1 MEYIASISYGKDSLA
16 MLEVIHRNGLPLD
29 RIVTVEIWATKD
41 IPADFPE
48 MMEFKAKADRIIL
61 EKYGK
66 VVEHITAPKT
76 YEDYFY
82 YRCNGEKSRN
92 AGKIYG
98 FPLQKGNWCNSRLK
112 VDVLDKVQRGNVT
125 YIGIAADE
133 PSRFHNL
140 SETKRSPLVE
150 YGWDEEMCRK
160 WCKENDL
167 LSPIYT
173 KSLRGGCW
181 FCHNQSVGQLRVLRK
196 NYPEL
201 WQLLLKWD
209 KDSPVSFKANGHTV
223 HNFERRFQMESQAKV
238 PMDRTFKW
246 DMIMEENTMT
256 KRIYTAESVTSGHP
270 DKLAD
275 LIADSIL
282 DECLQQDDESR
293 VACEVMLAHN
303 KCFISGEITTKAEVD
318 YEEIAR
324 QTIADV
330 GYDADTIEYEVRIH
344 KQSADIAQAVG
355 KEEQGAGDQGIVYGY
370 AVKETENYMPL
381 PVELAHKLTEKLEYC
396 RKNGVI
402 RGLVPDGKSQV
413 SVLYDGD
420 RVERIVS
427 VVLSAQHTE
436 EKDLDTLK
444 EELRVFVIA
453 PILQGYD
460 VEEVE
465 ILINPSGR
473 FVLGGFVADTG
484 LTGRKLMVDTYGGR
498 AHHGGG
504 AMSGKDASKVDRS
517 GAYLARY
524 IAKNIVAAGLAEEC
538 EVALSYAIGVPKP
551 TSVDV
556 NTFYT
561 GLVNEKIIKDAVNEV
576 FDLSVSGAIDK
587 LDLKRP
593 VFAQTAVGGHFGK
606 DFLAWENTDKAEL
619 LKNAIHRK

>member
-1 MEYIASISYGKDSLA
+1 
-16 MLEVIHRNGLPLD
+16 
-29 RIVTVEIWATKD
+29 
-41 IPADFPE
+41 
-48 MMEFKAKADRIIL
+48 
-61 EKYGK
+61 
-66 VVEHITAPKT
+66 
-76 YEDYFY
+76 
-82 YRCNGEKSRN
+82 
-92 AGKIYG
+92 
-98 FPLQKGNWCNSRLK
+98 
-112 VDVLDKVQRGNVT
+112 
-125 YIGIAADE
+125 
-133 PSRFHNL
+133 
-140 SETKRSPLVE
+140 
-150 YGWDEEMCRK
+150 
-160 WCKENDL
+160 
-167 LSPIYT
+167 
-173 KSLRGGCW
+173 
-181 FCHNQSVGQLRVLRK
+181 
-196 NYPEL
+196 
-201 WQLLLKWD
+201 
-209 KDSPVSFKANGHTV
+209 
-223 HNFERRFQMESQAKV
+223 
-238 PMDRTFKW
+238 
-246 DMIMEENTMT
+246 MT
-256 KRIYTAESVTSGHP
+256 ERIYTAESVTSGHP

-303 KCFISGEITTKAEVD
+303 KCFISGEITTKAVVD

-330 GYDADTIEYEVRIH
+330 GYDADAIEYEVRIH

-381 PVELAHKLTEKLEYC
+381 PVELAHKLTDKLEYC

-402 RGLVPDGKSQV
+402 RGLLPDGKSQV

-427 VVLSAQHTE
+427 VVLSAQHSE

-444 EELRVFVIA
+444 EELLVFVIK
-453 PILQGYD
+453 PILQDYD
-460 VEEVE
+460 VYEVE

-524 IAKNIVAAGLAEEC
+524 IAKNIIAAGLAEEC

-561 GLVNEKIIKDAVNEV
+561 GAVNEKIIKDAVNEV

-619 LKNAIHRK
+619 LKKAIRK